1 MNGCFFCLF
10 FVFVFFFTFNTIRS
24 VHCKDRLHRV
34 ETPSKFRNKSDQL
47 GDGGR
52 VGVIGI
58 G

>member
-1 MNGCFFCLF
+1 MN
-10 FVFVFFFTFNTIRS
+10 VFFFLFTFNKIRS

-34 ETPSKFRNKSDQL
+34 ETPSKFRNKSDRL
-47 GDGGR
+47 GDAGR